1 MAHASLNIG
10 KYTVFLSHQLGN
22 GAFGVVY
29 KAQDG
34 RGLPVAAKKIS
45 LGLRQHLALQEAIN
59 FYKLMPLQSHC
70 DNIVKIFD
78 INRERDAMWIFT
90 ELCELGDLDKYFK
103 NNLRTLSDIG
113 NVDLMVQIA
122 RGIEFLHGNSITH
135 RDIKPAN
142 ILVTRAGN
150 MRSDIVKL
158 TDFGLTKFLDP
169 DGTTG
174 MMSTATGTPLFMAP
188 EFWDRQRDGKIS
200 YDCSVDI
207 YATGLTYLAMLQA
220 SRGRPLLPS
229 IENAV
234 DRAGADGLGLTI
246 GQAMLARQK
255 RNEPEIRL
263 IEIDGADSRTTIAV
277 KKLIKQMTC
286 VKPEYRTTASQCR
299 AQLETIS
306 PLRPMTQVSHYLFVL
321 HLLCRLWSDGHQI
334 WQECRGWV
342 RNPARDIGFHGNQLV
357 MDIDLLPWQP
367 KIKQLDAGVSP
378 SAFSFTL
385 ILTLTFDPDL

>member
-1 MAHASLNIG
+1 MKIVLSRELSDNTMARASLDIG

-29 KAQDG
+29 KAQDD

-45 LGLRQHLALQEAIN
+45 LGDHQHLAVQEVEN
-59 FYKLMPLQSHC
+59 FYQLMPLQIHC
-70 DNIVKIFD
+70 ENIVKIFD

-90 ELCELGDLDKYFK
+90 ELCELGDLDRYFK
-103 NNLRTLSDIG
+103 NNLRTLSETDK
-113 NVDLMVQIA
+113 VDLMVQIA
-122 RGIEFLHGNSITH
+122 KAIEFLHVNDITH

-142 ILVTRAGN
+142 ILVTRAGYT
-150 MRSDIVKL
+150 RSDIVKL

-188 EFWDRQRDGKIS
+188 EFWDKGRDGKIS

-207 YATGLTYLAMLQA
+207 YATGLTFLSMLQA
-220 SRGRPLLPS
+220 SRGRQLFPY
-229 IENAV
+229 IENAA
-234 DRAGADGLGLTI
+234 DRASADGLGLTI
-246 GQAMLARQK
+246 GQAMLDKQK

-263 IEIDGADSRTTIAV
+263 VEIAAADSRTIIAA

-286 VKPEYRTTASQCR
+286 VKPEYRATASQCR

-306 PLRPMTQVSHYLFVL
+306 PPRPMTQVNHYKKSI
-321 HLLCRLWSDGHQI
+321 CSIQSM
-334 WQECRGWV
+334 
-342 RNPARDIGFHGNQLV
+342 P
-357 MDIDLLPWQP
+357 
-367 KIKQLDAGVSP
+367 
-378 SAFSFTL
+378 
-385 ILTLTFDPDL
+385 